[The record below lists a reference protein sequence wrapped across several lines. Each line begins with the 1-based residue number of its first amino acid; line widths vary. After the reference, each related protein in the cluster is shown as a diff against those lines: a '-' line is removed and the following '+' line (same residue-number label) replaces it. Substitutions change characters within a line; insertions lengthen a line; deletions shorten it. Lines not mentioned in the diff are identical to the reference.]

1 MTVLDAHPAP
11 AVTAAEA
18 PARTLRILHVINMGV
33 VCGGAER
40 LVADLVTV
48 QRAEGHAVRVL
59 SSDRPGSGVPFGD
72 VTWAQ
77 SSPTGIAGRFA
88 GMVRNPAARAALAE
102 QVTTWQPDVVHLH
115 TIGLLSPSS
124 LSVLRDVPTVLT
136 LHGPELFL
144 RSTERWCMPATH
156 FRPGSRCTPSW
167 RGWLALLFFTLL
179 AGPLWRRRLRVVDVH
194 LAPSDYLADLASRDF
209 SPTRV
214 VPNGFTPS
222 DVARRPHTD
231 GRTRVVFAG
240 RLEHFKGPQILLDAI
255 PALRDTHPDARFTI
269 CGAGPALADLTAQI
283 DRLGLGDVVELTGWL
298 PAEQLQHRIA
308 DADVVVVPSM
318 WPEAFGLTCLEA
330 FAAGTPVVASA
341 IGALPELVETEVT
354 GLLVPP
360 GDAGAL
366 SAAVDRLL
374 ADPALRTRLGENGRA
389 RSAAYGIRAHGD
401 AVDEAYRPALARPA
415 LARPALARPALSRP
429 AGTSWLSSRVRAVR
443 EDSLVRNSAVLLLAT
458 IVLAGGGFLF
468 WQMAAQLF
476 TPAQIGQA
484 SALISMS
491 TLLANVALLGMNNSL
506 IRYLG
511 HWSDPARTVN
521 SGVVLV
527 AGAAALGALVFVAG
541 SPVFAPRVADAL
553 DTPKAVAFGLLTVA
567 GALGMLYDNVFI
579 ALRRTGQILGRNVVV
594 VVLRLLLPLA
604 LISAGGFGVF
614 TAYWLA
620 FAVALVPYLAVLRRT
635 YRLRARPSL
644 RRLRDMWSYS
654 IGTHT
659 ATIILMLPTLLM
671 PTLVAQRVGLEAAGF
686 YYVASLVASV
696 LLFVPQAAGRSLF
709 AEAYHDGGHTAEHLP
724 RVLRLTALVQTPILL
739 VVIGLGRPLLRV
751 FGEEYTHAYPLL
763 VLLAVANAL
772 TSVGYVGST
781 LLLISGRTRLLVV
794 LSAVAYAIAVV
805 GGWALAT
812 HGLVWIGA
820 ALVAGELVLA
830 AGYLRIIHR
839 ALRETP

>member
-1 MTVLDAHPAP
+1 MALLDAHRGAP
-11 AVTAAEA
+11 YAAPEA
-18 PARTLRILHVINMGV
+18 GTPARPLRILHVINMGV
-33 VCGGAER
+33 ICGGAER
-40 LVADLVTV
+40 LVAELVDV
-48 QRAEGHAVRVL
+48 QRADGHAVRVL

-77 SSPTGIAGRFA
+77 PEQPGIGDRLV

-102 QVTTWQPDVVHLH
+102 QVTSWQPDVVHLH

-144 RSTERWCMPATH
+144 RSTERWCMPARH
-156 FRPGSRCTPSW
+156 FRADAPNTPTW
-167 RGWLALLFFTLL
+167 RGWLVLLFFTLL

-194 LAPSDYLADLASRDF
+194 LAPSDYLGGLVARDF
-209 SPTRV
+209 RPTRV
-214 VPNGFTPS
+214 VPNGFTPVA
-222 DVARRPHTD
+222 VARRASTD
-231 GRTRVVFAG
+231 GTTRVVFAG
-240 RLEHFKGPQILLDAI
+240 RLEHFKGPQIFLDAV
-255 PALRDTHPDARFTI
+255 ARLARTHPHARFTV
-269 CGAGPALADLTAQI
+269 CGAGPMLDDLTALI
-283 DRLGLGDVVELTGWL
+283 DRHGIGHLVELTGWL
-298 PAEQLQHRIA
+298 PSEQVQHRIA
-308 DADVVVVPSM
+308 DADIVVVPSV

-341 IGALPELVETEVT
+341 IGALPELVETDVT

-360 GDAGAL
+360 GDPQAL
-366 SAAVDRLL
+366 AAALDRLL
-374 ADPALRTRLGENGRA
+374 ADPQLRTRLGENGRA

-401 AVDEAYRPALARPA
+401 AVDRAYRFAAAQPSTPATWVGSRLRA
-415 LARPALARPALSRP
+415 LRD
-429 AGTSWLSSRVRAVR
+429 
-443 EDSLVRNSAVLLLAT
+443 DSLVRNSAVLLLAT

-468 WQMAAQLF
+468 WQLAAHLF

-491 TLLANVALLGMNNSL
+491 TLLGNIALLGMNNSL

-511 HWSDPARTVN
+511 HWPDPARTIN
-521 SGVVLV
+521 SGVLLV
-527 AGAAALGALVFVAG
+527 AGAAGLGALVFVAG
-541 SPVFAPRVADAL
+541 SPVFAPRLAEAL

-579 ALRRTGQILGRNVVV
+579 ALRRTGQILGRNILV
-594 VVLRLLLPLA
+594 VVLRLLLPLV
-604 LISAGGFGVF
+604 LIGAGGFGVF

-620 FAVALVPYLAVLRRT
+620 FAVALVPYLVVLRRT

-644 RRLRDMWSYS
+644 GRLRDMWGYS

-671 PTLVAQRVGLEAAGF
+671 PALVAQRVGLDEAGF
-686 YYVASLVASV
+686 YYVASLVAGV

-724 RVLRLTALVQTPILL
+724 RVLRLTAGVQAPILL
-739 VVIGLGRPLLRV
+739 VVIAAGWPLLRL
-751 FGEEYTHAYPLL
+751 FGQAYTHAYPLL
-763 VLLAVANAL
+763 VLLAIANAL

-781 LLLISGRTRLLVV
+781 LLLISGRVRLLVV
-794 LSAVAYAIAVV
+794 LSAIAYAISVV
-805 GGWALAT
+805 GGYLLAP

-839 ALRETP
+839 ALKETP